1 MTWSLSSVLPLL
13 RDHSYFVSDLSYFP
27 RPMSSSL
34 AWDLQNSAPPPFL
47 NGYVSASLQPAG
59 KVRRPFS
66 EAWRGRVHTNLLRN
80 DTLPEWNLTLNELT
94 FSSFPED
101 WLSPESGQGCLGPC
115 LMLCSLP
122 KLGEDLSNHRC
133 NPVPTKS
140 TRWARILL
148 EASMAMPTFL

>member
-1 MTWSLSSVLPLL
+1 MICPISHALCPVRWPVVCRCS
-13 RDHSYFVSDLSYFP
+13 
-27 RPMSSSL
+27 
-34 AWDLQNSAPPPFL
+34 PPFL
-47 NGYVSASLQPAG
+47 KWLCICLSPTCWQGQ
-59 KVRRPFS
+59 KTFS

-94 FSSFPED
+94 FSSFPEE

-133 NPVPTKS
+133 HPVPTKS

-148 EASMAMPTFL
+148 EASTAMPTFL